1 VGVNILIKINK
12 KERELKE
19 WNKMKSTGKEK
30 YIWLN
35 GVLKWG
41 LFMAISIALVLQAVS
56 EGFNLYSFSNQ
67 NFIRNLIIFFV
78 IFSIDGYI
86 HNVLLWKKYE
96 KKYSDR

>member
-19 WNKMKSTGKEK
+19 WNKMKSNGKAK
-30 YIWLN
+30 YIWIN

-41 LFMAISIALVLQAVS
+41 LFMAISIALILQAIG
-56 EGFNLYSFSNQ
+56 EGFSLYSFSNQ
-67 NFIRNLIIFFV
+67 NFIKKLIIFFV

-86 HNVLLWKKYE
+86 HNILLWRKYE
-96 KKYSDR
+96 KKYNDR